1 MATTKDI
8 LLGNV
13 SREADAPKEPVQ
25 TTVAQSES
33 PTPATGTESQQP
45 RMSYEELYKKL
56 YGEQEEDAK
65 KQEERLKRQK
75 RISALGDGIAA
86 LSNLFFATKGAP
98 NMFDANNSASSRARV
113 RYDNFMKQRNAD
125 RKLYVK
131 GLRQLGLDQEA
142 RDRYNESIAHRN
154 ERERISDERYD
165 SEQEYRRGR
174 DDKADR
180 RWQATFDEDKRR
192 SNRSYNFQVQQHND
206 NVEVRREQARA
217 TAARGVRG
225 KQLGFSDG
233 NGNDVSIY
241 ENVWKGSMQVIYD
254 TLYNDLAPTDEK
266 EKVFWESQM
275 KKHDTAQKKEDFV
288 KQNWYKSKRAKAQML
303 SLSKLDPATM
313 TSEVNDGGGLG
324 WGNSNNKT
332 MPGVSKKDDNTMP
345 GIK

>member
-45 RMSYEELYKKL
+45 RMSYEDLYKKL

-125 RKLYVK
+125 RKLYVN
-131 GLRQLGLDQEA
+131 GLMNAIQADADNAHRERTWQRQLGLDQEA
-142 RDRYNESIAHRN
+142 RDRYKA
-154 ERERISDERYD
+154 
-165 SEQEYRRGR
+165 EQEAKKAKETR
-174 DDKADR
+174 DKELHDLNVKYHQGKVDEQGYKAKKAKIEADYAAR
-180 RWQATFDEDKRR
+180 KEESEIAKNNADAAASER
-192 SNRSYNFQVQQHND
+192 SNRLEYSAWD
-206 NVEVRREQARA
+206 E
-217 TAARGVRG
+217 
-225 KQLGFSDG
+225 DG
-233 NGNDVSIY
+233 N
-241 ENVWKGSMQVIYD
+241 EEKF
-254 TLYNDLAPTDEK
+254 K
-266 EKVFWESQM
+266 EKDAADQFAIQHGTYSEASQSKTTVKDFGRDKPVITKQEVPAGFPRRVE
-275 KKHDTAQKKEDFV
+275 KKAKTDYGRYKLNKNNRTDYSKYKE
-288 KQNWYKSKRAKAQML
+288 
-303 SLSKLDPATM
+303 
-313 TSEVNDGGGLG
+313 
-324 WGNSNNKT
+324 
-332 MPGVSKKDDNTMP
+332 
-345 GIK
+345 